1 MITKPKGTRDY
12 FGEDI
17 KKFNLIVS
25 KIEALAKRF
34 GFEKIILPTFESK
47 ELFLRSVGETSDIVT
62 KEIYQ
67 FEDRSNRQLALRPE
81 GTASVVRAVLENKLV
96 YRNERHKF
104 FYIGSMF
111 RYERPQSGRQREFY
125 QFGVEMFNYHGL
137 MSDLEILIF
146 AKELLDSLKIEYHL
160 EINTI
165 GNANVRAN
173 YMKHLQTTLADQ
185 IDLLSNDSKQR
196 LQTNPLRIL
205 DSKDV
210 MDQKIVQQ
218 LPKLIEFMNL
228 EQQQSFHLLC
238 ETLQASNIDYII
250 NPYLVR
256 GLDYYNDLVFEFISV
271 SEKPLT
277 IIGGGRYDSLISHFE
292 SKLTVDAIG
301 FALGMERLMELIDL
315 SKFAQEK
322 NGILLV
328 STSEEIDLE
337 LWTLYHQFQSSIQ
350 PIVLDYSHR
359 KINQIIAK
367 ATANNFKYVIIL
379 KKEYLI
385 SKKIVLVNLLD
396 NTDEV
401 VILDENKIK
410 KLKGNKN
417 DR

>member
-1 MITKPKGTRDY
+1 
-12 FGEDI
+12 
-17 KKFNLIVS
+17 
-25 KIEALAKRF
+25 
-34 GFEKIILPTFESK
+34 
-47 ELFLRSVGETSDIVT
+47 
-62 KEIYQ
+62 
-67 FEDRSNRQLALRPE
+67 
-81 GTASVVRAVLENKLV
+81 
-96 YRNERHKF
+96 
-104 FYIGSMF
+104 
-111 RYERPQSGRQREFY
+111 
-125 QFGVEMFNYHGL
+125 
-137 MSDLEILIF
+137 
-146 AKELLDSLKIEYHL
+146 
-160 EINTI
+160 
-165 GNANVRAN
+165 
-173 YMKHLQTTLADQ
+173 MKHLQTTLADQ

-337 LWTLYHQFQSSIQ
+337 L
-350 PIVLDYSHR
+350 
-359 KINQIIAK
+359 
-367 ATANNFKYVIIL
+367 
-379 KKEYLI
+379 
-385 SKKIVLVNLLD
+385 
-396 NTDEV
+396 
-401 VILDENKIK
+401 
-410 KLKGNKN
+410 
-417 DR
+417 